1 MYKMDFLRITHNIL
15 CITELRLQP
24 AIEFFSTIPLTI
36 FNNRFT
42 HLSTAEFIK
51 FRRFF
56 LYTTLNIFSY
66 YNITVKL

>member
-24 AIEFFSTIPLTI
+24 TIGFFSTIPLTI
-36 FNNRFT
+36 FNNRLT
-42 HLSTAEFIK
+42 HLSTVDFIK

-56 LYTTLNIFSY
+56 LCTTLIIFCY
-66 YNITVKL
+66 HKLAIKL